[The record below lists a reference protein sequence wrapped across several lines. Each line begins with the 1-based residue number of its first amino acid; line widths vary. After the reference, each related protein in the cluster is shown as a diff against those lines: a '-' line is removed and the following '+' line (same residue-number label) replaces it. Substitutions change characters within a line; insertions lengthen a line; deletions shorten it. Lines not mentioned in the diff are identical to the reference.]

1 MKTTNFILKLM
12 GVVLFTA
19 LAYSCSDDDVV
30 SPDDKYGFVQFKL
43 VKNGLG
49 LNETATRAADADRLD
64 SLAEAKKIKVTLKS
78 ANDMVEQTLALE
90 APNAQETEKGL
101 WSEKCKMLAGSYTLV
116 GYELLDNLGNVILTY
131 DQKTETPFEVVAGG
145 MTVHAL
151 GAKVRPRGL
160 VKFRFVKDLSQITT
174 RATDDCYGLH
184 QVTKADIRIEHL
196 ESGETQWV
204 NGVRAKIVYFYAN
217 GDKGTPLQS
226 RLECDTIIPLKA
238 GRYTSTSFSLYNKSD
253 KVLEANVVPVENS
266 FEVKDNEETVS
277 EIPITMQE
285 TSPIIRDGVVL
296 KKIWEALDGPNWS
309 YRGDLYA
316 KGANW
321 DFNRDIDLWTA
332 QPGVTNEQNG
342 RVASLSFGGF
352 GARGDMPE
360 ELGELD
366 MLRSI
371 SLGYYEDGIGSSP
384 IGQMSVDEIIPAMR
398 ASLEQINDAG
408 FSPAKMDPELWNDM
422 PREMQLRIKRA
433 NDNKLLSADGLNARA
448 NDPNNYLT
456 AITSLPKS
464 IGKLKKLE
472 SLFVAH
478 CPIAEFPDEMAQL
491 ENCTDVIIYDCPNL
505 KEIPKGLM
513 DMPKLT
519 MLMFTNNNNI
529 PSDKLYEGLKYWNT
543 AASSQT
549 LQGLYMMN
557 QGVEKLPDLTGMKR
571 LALLNFAN
579 NKITE
584 IEKAFGKKHYI
595 RTIVMANNQ
604 LSDLPRDEEG
614 YFADYWGA
622 ETWNF
627 SGNKFAFV
635 PNIFNADAKVSTI
648 DFSNNQITGLEG
660 GDNNRGMRAEIINL
674 GYNDF
679 KEFPT
684 NFYSKGS
691 YANYLILRGNGM
703 KKIDEKAL
711 EGEYVYI
718 TSVLDL
724 GENRLKELPENF
736 NARTLPY
743 VTGLDLSGNAFESYA
758 WRAMNLPNIATFIF
772 RAQRNDEGF
781 RCMKEWP
788 AGIYAHHGMRALLL
802 GDNDIRKVEDG
813 GLERIRFYVDL
824 TNNPNLSI
832 DLTEACPYIKRG
844 DLYFEF
850 SPGQDVRGCDIINPN
865 K

>member
-1 MKTTNFILKLM
+1 MKITNFILKLM
-12 GVVLFTA
+12 GVVLLTT
-19 LAYSCSDDDVV
+19 LAYSCSDEEVV

-43 VKNGLG
+43 VKNGIG

-64 SLAEAKKIKVTLKS
+64 SLADAKKIKVTLKS

-101 WSEKCKMLAGSYTLV
+101 WSEKCKMLAGSYILV

-131 DQKTETPFEVVAGG
+131 DQKAETPFEVVVGG
-145 MTVHAL
+145 MTVQAL
-151 GAKVRPRGL
+151 SVNVRPRGL
-160 VKFRFVKDLSQITT
+160 VKFRFVKDFSQITT
-174 RATDDCYGLH
+174 RATEECYGLH
-184 QVTKADIRIEHL
+184 EVTKADIRIEHL

-277 EIPITMQE
+277 EIPITLQE
-285 TSPIIRDGVVL
+285 TSPIIRDGITL

-332 QPGVTNEQNG
+332 QPGVNCGKSG
-342 RVASLSFGGF
+342 RVEAITLGGF
-352 GARGDMPE
+352 GARGDMPDA
-360 ELGELD
+360 LGDLD
-366 MLRSI
+366 LLRNI
-371 SLGYYEDGIGSSP
+371 TLGYIEDGLGSSP
-384 IGQMSVDEIIPAMR
+384 IGEMNVDAIIPAFR
-398 ASLEQINDAG
+398 ASMNQLNDAN
-408 FSPAKMDPELWNDM
+408 FSLTGLDAELWKDF
-422 PREMQLRIKRA
+422 PEEMQLRIKRA
-433 NDNKLLSADGLNARA
+433 NDNKHLSAEALNARA
-448 NDPNNYLT
+448 NDPHNYLT
-456 AITSLPKS
+456 AITSLPKT
-464 IGKLKKLE
+464 IGNLKNLE
-472 SLFVAH
+472 SLFVVH
-478 CPIAEFPDEMAQL
+478 CPIAAFPDEMAQL
-491 ENCTDVIIYDCPNL
+491 ENCTDVMIYDCPNL
-505 KEIPKGLM
+505 KEIPKGVM

-519 MLMFTNNNNI
+519 MMMLTNNNNI
-529 PSDKLYEGLKYWNT
+529 PADKLYEGLQYWNT
-543 AASSQT
+543 AASAQT
-549 LQGLYMMN
+549 LQGLIMQN
-557 QGVEKLPDLTGMKR
+557 QSLEKLPDLTGMKR
-571 LALLNFAN
+571 LSTLNCAN

-584 IEKAFGKKHYI
+584 IEKAFGKKHYL
-595 RTIVMANNQ
+595 RTIVMADNQ
-604 LSDLPRDEEG
+604 LTDLPRDDEG

-622 ETWNF
+622 ETWSF
-627 SGNKFAFV
+627 SGNKFTFV

-648 DFSNNQITGLEG
+648 DFSANQITELEG
-660 GDNNRGMRAEIINL
+660 GNDFRGMRAEIINL
-674 GYNDF
+674 GYNRF
-679 KEFPT
+679 EEFPM
-684 NFYSKGS
+684 NFYSRGS
-691 YANYLILRGNGM
+691 LANYIILRGNGM

-711 EGEYVYI
+711 EGDYVYSTTTI
-718 TSVLDL
+718 DL
-724 GENRLKELPENF
+724 GENRLKELPDNF
-736 NARTLPY
+736 NARTFPY
-743 VTGLDLSGNAFESYA
+743 VKGFDLSGNAFENYV
-758 WRAMNLPNIATFIF
+758 WRAMNLPNLATFIF

-788 AGIYAHHGMRALLL
+788 NGIYAHHGMRALLL
-802 GDNDIRKVEDG
+802 GDNDIRKVDDG
-813 GLERIRFYVDL
+813 SLERIRFYVDL

-844 DLYFEF
+844 DLYFAF